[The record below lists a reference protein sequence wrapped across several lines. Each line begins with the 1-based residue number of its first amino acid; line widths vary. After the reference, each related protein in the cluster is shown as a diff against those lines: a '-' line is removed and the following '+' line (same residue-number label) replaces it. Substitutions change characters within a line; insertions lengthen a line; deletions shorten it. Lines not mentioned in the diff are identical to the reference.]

1 MNFDF
6 SEKINNFLKII
17 LKNAQEQ
24 NLRVFFVGGIVRDKI
39 LNIETKDIDL
49 LLLGNA
55 IEFSKKLPEIIKIKS
70 IHKDFATVKLQYD
83 NIEIDIASSRSEKY
97 PYSGCLPVVEKV
109 GVPLEKDV
117 KRRDFTVNSLYC
129 ELNYVNDEIKYEL
142 IDFVGGLND
151 IKNKTLKVLHNNS
164 YIDDPTRIIRGLGF
178 KYRFNFDFS
187 LEDKQLISQYLDNI
201 DYSNMSFDRNLKVF
215 KYVLNNDFQDEIF
228 KEIIKHG
235 YYKIINSNI
244 IDVDFEKIKKI
255 KLNSDEK
262 IQFYIDIMLD
272 KPVSL
277 EKLNTKL
284 EIYKHFSRLKRSDI
298 AYYFYKTNDENVLEF
313 EKIKNI
319 ELFVNGFDLLNLGF
333 KQGNFIGIILD
344 NLFQEKLENPEKFL
358 NKNQEIAWILNR
370 FPQN

>member
-6 SEKINNFLKII
+6 SEKTNSFLKII

-55 IEFSKKLPEIIKIKS
+55 IEFSKNLPEIIKIKS

-97 PYSGCLPVVEKV
+97 PHSGCLPVVEKV
-109 GVPLEKDV
+109 GVSLEQDV

-129 ELNYVNDEIKYEL
+129 ELKYVNDEIKYEL
-142 IDFVGGLND
+142 IDLVDGLND

-164 YIDDPTRIIRGLGF
+164 YIDDPTRILRGLGF
-178 KYRFNFDFS
+178 KHRFNFDFS
-187 LEDKQLISQYLDNI
+187 FEDKQLINQYLDNI

-228 KEIIKHG
+228 KEIIKNG
-235 YYKIINSNI
+235 YYKLINPNNI
-244 IDVDFEKIKKI
+244 NVDFKKTKKI
-255 KLNSDEK
+255 KLNLDEK

-272 KPVSL
+272 KPISR

-284 EIYKHFSRLKRSDI
+284 EIYKYFSKFKRSDI
-298 AYYFYKTNDENVLEF
+298 AYYFYKTNDENVLEY

-319 ELFVNGFDLLNLGF
+319 KLFINGFDLLNLGF
-333 KQGNFIGIILD
+333 KQGNLIGKILD
-344 NLFQEKLENPEKFL
+344 DLFQVKLDNPEKFS
-358 NKNQEIAWILNR
+358 NKNQEISWVLAR

>member
-1 MNFDF
+1 MNFNF

-24 NLRVFFVGGIVRDKI
+24 NLRVFFVGGIVRDRI

-70 IHKDFATVKLQYD
+70 IHKDFATVKLQYG

-97 PYSGCLPVVEKV
+97 PYSGCLPVVEEV
-109 GVPLEKDV
+109 GVSLEQDV

-129 ELNYVNDEIKYEL
+129 ELKYKNDKIEYDL
-142 IDFVGGLND
+142 IDLVDGFND

-164 YIDDPTRIIRGLGF
+164 YIDDPTRILRGLGF
-178 KYRFNFDFS
+178 KYRFNFEFS
-187 LEDKQLISQYLDNI
+187 YKDEQLINQYLNNI
-201 DYSNMSFDRNLKVF
+201 DYSNMSFDRTLKVF
-215 KYVLNNDFQDEIF
+215 RYVLNNDFCDEIF
-228 KEIIKHG
+228 KEIVDKR
-235 YYKIINSNI
+235 YYKLINSDILN
-244 IDVDFEKIKKI
+244 VNFEKINKI
-255 KLNSDEK
+255 KLDLDDK
-262 IQFYIDIMLD
+262 MQFYIDVMLN
-272 KPVSL
+272 KTINR

-284 EIYKHFSRLKRSDI
+284 DIYKYFSKLKKAEI
-298 AYYFYKTNDENVLEF
+298 AYYFYKTNDKNVLVF

-319 ELFVNGFDLLNLGF
+319 KLFINGSDLLNLGF
-333 KQGNFIGIILD
+333 EQGNLIGKILD
-344 NLFQEKLENPEKFL
+344 TLFQEKLEKPEKFL
-358 NKNQEIAWILNR
+358 NKNDEITWVLAK